1 MGKLVRRLM
10 TGYEDVAEWTPGDAA
25 SYQAAQDAL
34 EQHMKSGYNAV
45 TQINGRNESVH
56 HLPEDAELV
65 ILTTAMGG
73 G

>member
-45 TQINGRNESVH
+45 TQINGRNEPVTQ
-56 HLPEDAELV
+56 LPEDAELV
-65 ILTTAMGG
+65 ILTTAMGAG
-73 G
+73 

>member
-45 TQINGRNESVH
+45 TQINGRNEPVT

-65 ILTTAMGG
+65 ILTTAMGAG
-73 G
+73 